1 MKVTLIGDSLRQ
13 QYGPKVAELLKDE
26 FQVWQPA
33 ENCRFAKYTL
43 RGLFDWRNDMAGSDI
58 VHWNNG
64 HWDLCNLFGDG
75 PFSTEEEYVQNM
87 LRILELLQSRHKVII
102 FATTSPVLK
111 DGFNTNA
118 AVERY
123 NEIIVPLLQERGVII
138 NDLHSLIKSD
148 LQRYM
153 SADTIHLSEE
163 GIKVCAERV
172 AECIREAAKKVNESN
187 VATTNTDE
195 VEKTGAPVLLEN

>member
-13 QYGPKVAELLKDE
+13 QYGPRVAELLKDE
-26 FQVWQPA
+26 FEVWQPA

-75 PFSTEEEYVQNM
+75 PFSTEQEYIENM
-87 LRILELLQSRHKVII
+87 LRILDILQARHKVII
-102 FATTSPVLK
+102 FATTSPVLR

-123 NEIIVPLLQERGVII
+123 NEIIVPLLRERGVII
-138 NDLHSLIKSD
+138 NDLHALIKTD
-148 LQRYM
+148 VERYIR
-153 SADTIHLSEE
+153 ADTIHLSEE
-163 GIKVCAERV
+163 GIKVCAQKV
-172 AECIREAAKKVNESN
+172 AECIKEAAKNITESN
-187 VATTNTDE
+187 STSDTDE
-195 VEKTGAPVLLEN
+195 TDQIGAPVLI

>member
-75 PFSTEEEYVQNM
+75 PFSTEEEYIENM
-87 LRILELLQSRHKVII
+87 LRNLDILQARHKVII

-111 DGFNTNA
+111 DGYNTNA

-123 NEIIVPLLQERGVII
+123 NEIIVPLLRERGVII
-138 NDLHSLIKSD
+138 NDLHTLIKSD

-163 GIKVCAERV
+163 GIKVCAAQV
-172 AECIREAAKKVNESN
+172 AECIREAAKRVDEIN
-187 VATTNTDE
+187 VATTNTE
-195 VEKTGAPVLLEN
+195 EIEKSGAPVLLEN

>member
-26 FQVWQPA
+26 FEVWQPA
-33 ENCRFAKYTL
+33 ENCRFSKYTL
-43 RGLFDWRNDMAGSDI
+43 RGLFDWRKDMEGSEI

-75 PFSTEEEYVQNM
+75 PFTSEQEFIDNM
-87 LRILELLQSRHKVII
+87 LRILDILQKRHKVII
-102 FATTSPVLK
+102 YATTSPLLK

-123 NEIIVPLLQERGVII
+123 NEIIVPLLRERGVII
-138 NDLHSLIKSD
+138 NDLHALLKTDIE
-148 LQRYM
+148 RYI
-153 SADTIHLSEE
+153 SSDTIHLSEE
-163 GIKVCAERV
+163 GIKVCAQRV
-172 AECIREAAKKVNESN
+172 ADCIKEAAKSIPENNQDTAAKTE
-187 VATTNTDE
+187 E
-195 VEKTGAPVLLEN
+195 IEKSGAPVLL

>member
-172 AECIREAAKKVNESN
+172 AECIIEAAKKVNESN

>member
-26 FQVWQPA
+26 FRVWQPA

-75 PFSTEEEYVQNM
+75 PFSTEEEYIQNM
-87 LRILELLQSRHKVII
+87 LRILDILQARHKVII

-111 DGFNTNA
+111 DGYNTNA

-138 NDLHSLIKSD
+138 NDLHTLIKSD

-153 SADTIHLSEE
+153 STDTIHLSEE
-163 GIKVCAERV
+163 GIKVCATQV
-172 AECIREAAKKVNESN
+172 ADCIREAAKMVAESD
-187 VATTNTDE
+187 VTTPDTDE

>member
-13 QYGPKVAELLKDE
+13 QYGPKVAEILKDE
-26 FQVWQPA
+26 FEVWQPH

-75 PFSTEEEYVQNM
+75 PFSTEEEYIQNM
-87 LRILELLQSRHKVII
+87 LRILDILQTRHKVII

-111 DGFNTNA
+111 DGYNTNA
-118 AVERY
+118 AVQRY

-138 NDLHSLIKSD
+138 NDLHALIKSD
-148 LQRYM
+148 LKRYM

-163 GIKVCAERV
+163 GIKICAIQV
-172 AECIREAAKKVNESN
+172 AECIREAAKRATESN
-187 VATTNTDE
+187 IATTNTDE
-195 VEKTGAPVLLEN
+195 VEKSGAPVLLEN